1 MHGNNLVFPCLAQ
14 SLQVAL
20 VLQQCSHTWPWQAQG
35 SLPPPMSQLPCWLMF
50 QTQFHL
56 PWKARD
62 SPQKLHDAS
71 NKTCKVTQHFII
83 HKSKEPNCQRQA
95 GSSQLAKLPRFQH
108 AGHVA
113 SMCLKTPGFAITA
126 YNLLPFVGSI
136 RSTETQ
142 CSLICCSM
150 LNSRI

>member
-1 MHGNNLVFPCLAQ
+1 MYQLNIGNP
-14 SLQVAL
+14 
-20 VLQQCSHTWPWQAQG
+20 QQFMIPNQQQI
-35 SLPPPMSQLPCWLMF
+35 P
-50 QTQFHL
+50 
-56 PWKARD
+56 
-62 SPQKLHDAS
+62 PQKLHDAS

-108 AGHVA
+108 AVHDA

-142 CSLICCSM
+142 CSLIVAPCSTPGFDCTV
-150 LNSRI
+150 LFIDPLDWSEFTREPSTG

>member
-1 MHGNNLVFPCLAQ
+1 MVILHGSIMPI
-14 SLQVAL
+14 VAVIQL
-20 VLQQCSHTWPWQAQG
+20 DLFFINGRTNGTNKQQ
-35 SLPPPMSQLPCWLMF
+35 MYQLNIGNP
-50 QTQFHL
+50 QQFMI
-56 PWKARD
+56 PNQQQIP
-62 SPQKLHDAS
+62 PQKLHDAS